1 MKPQRAK
8 KLLESLDQKTN
19 DMDAFLKLI
28 EDKAFLDIFEENQEA
43 IDSLAEKMNAYFQS
57 IEIPKNLKK
66 DILDT
71 IKRQDTS
78 DKSSQS

>member
-19 DMDAFLKLI
+19 DRDAFLKLI

>member
-19 DMDAFLKLI
+19 DRDAFLKLI
-28 EDKAFLDIFEENQEA
+28 EDEAFLDIFEENQEA

>member
-19 DMDAFLKLI
+19 DRDAFLKLI

-43 IDSLAEKMNAYFQS
+43 IDSLAKKMNAYFQS

>member
-1 MKPQRAK
+1 MKAPRAK

-19 DMDAFLKLI
+19 DRDAFLKLI
-28 EDKAFLDIFEENQEA
+28 EDKAFLDIFEDNQEA
-43 IDSLAEKMNAYFQS
+43 VDSLSEKMNAFFQS